1 MKSHK
6 MVSACS
12 RLYLKILHSRVESKQ
27 FDDKEDRHHWNG
39 EDQRDLKER
48 TILVRTLLVRTLL
61 VRTLLVRTLLST

>member
-1 MKSHK
+1 

-39 EDQRDLKER
+39 EDQRDLKESQG
-48 TILVRTLLVRTLL
+48 LLQIVFENF
-61 VRTLLVRTLLST
+61 SQQSQE